1 MACLR
6 KRRWC
11 SDESCGQLEVNMRVC
26 LESEGFSLGFP
37 ACPKK
42 VRNHVPE
49 KSCTP
54 HSLASKIHQSQRTVK
69 DPSFQS
75 LWWVRL
81 LHLCVYGNIDRM
93 MMIQDHGWMDKS
105 NDAFTLDLHFTISH
119 RLKLSTWLPSAMP
132 HIRPYTNSKLVS
144 TVIFSSFKLK
154 VLSQRVRLKTVDF

>member
-1 MACLR
+1 MACLK
-6 KRRWC
+6 KRSWC

-26 LESEGFSLGFP
+26 LESRAS
-37 ACPKK
+37 ASASQHAQKK
-42 VRNHVPE
+42 VRGHVWE

-93 MMIQDHGWMDKS
+93 MMIQDHGWMDKA
-105 NDAFTLDLHFTISH
+105 NDASTSDLHFTISINLNYQNDSH
-119 RLKLSTWLPSAMP
+119 PPCHTFDRTQNPSFSAPLPLALLS
-132 HIRPYTNSKLVS
+132 
-144 TVIFSSFKLK
+144 
-154 VLSQRVRLKTVDF
+154 